1 MIALLN
7 MDPNENQQQ
16 LRELVRM
23 RRRGIFIYA
32 LPNLITSANL
42 FLGFLSITFSIDE
55 DYEKAAWAIIFA
67 ALFDLLD
74 GRVARMTKTTS
85 RFGIELDSLCDLIS
99 FGLAPSLLLYIGG
112 LKDYGRLG
120 IAVTLIFTL
129 CGALR
134 LARFNVFFA
143 ALPKSYFQGLP
154 IPIASATIA
163 TMIFFSKEVEFAWQE
178 SPWTLLLVTVLGMLM
193 ISTIRFPSF
202 KDIHLRHRRSFH
214 QVVPFILI
222 LLSLVLWFEVSPFIL
237 LSLYITISLGLDV
250 FRYWKRKETSN

>member
-1 MIALLN
+1 
-7 MDPNENQQQ
+7 
-16 LRELVRM
+16 M

-42 FLGFLSITFSIDE
+42 FLGFLSITFSIDG

-67 ALFDLLD
+67 TIFDLLD

-112 LKDYGRLG
+112 LKDFGRLG
-120 IAVTLIFTL
+120 IAATLIFTL

-134 LARFNVFFA
+134 LARFNVFFNT
-143 ALPKSYFQGLP
+143 LPKSYFQGLP

-163 TMIFFSKEVEFAWQE
+163 TMIFFSGEVGFAWQE
-178 SPWTLLLVTVLGMLM
+178 SILTLFLITILGLLM
-193 ISTIRFPSF
+193 ISTLRFPSF

-214 QVVPFILI
+214 QVVTFILT
-222 LLSLVLWFEVSPFIL
+222 LLSLILWFEISSFVL
-237 LSLYITISLGLDV
+237 LSLYILVSLALDI
-250 FRYWKRKETSN
+250 FRYWRRKETTNET